1 MREILTGEKALSAN
15 HDRLRVLFG
24 RPELQRLVKRLCE
37 RRELGRPLTG
47 TVTLDAALPDERRA
61 IDQLLRRA
69 TTTGASLGIPLDK
82 LLRQLRTAQI
92 ADSWSEI
99 LDVLCGPPDPHR
111 ALAAAKF
118 KSWEEL
124 WNRVRTMRSSEI
136 PMVLEWLEQLRR
148 DGLLKRLSCNEPKV
162 ADLWISQAIDLFR
175 QLPLDDEPLARLAA
189 RLVGNSHGLDPGAP
203 LATIA
208 LRGLA
213 LIYRCSVPK
222 SAAERREL
230 WFRAGIVCDELSAP
244 VLTFNL
250 LLRGTCPLAELLGL
264 ASAAVVPLHLS
275 TRLLQ
280 VSEWRS
286 VLTPPRVYVCENP
299 SIVAFVVRHLGASS
313 APLICLDGEP
323 KTAGWLLLQHLR
335 NAGTELWYHG
345 DFDWEGIAIAGR
357 IINRVDARPWRYT
370 ADDYLAASGTEPLE
384 GSPVPTPWCPKLAT
398 ALSERQVV
406 IHEEAVAELLLK
418 DLQTPT
424 AASQTLDSHPRT

>member
-1 MREILTGEKALSAN
+1 MREMLTGEKALSAN
-15 HDRLRVLFG
+15 HDRLRVLFS

-111 ALAAAKF
+111 ALAAAKV
-118 KSWEEL
+118 KSWAEI
-124 WNRVRTMRSSEI
+124 WNRVRTMSSSEI

-148 DGLLKRLSCNEPKV
+148 DGLLKRLSCDQPKV
-162 ADLWISQAIDLFR
+162 ADVWINQAIDLFR
-175 QLPLDDEPLARLAA
+175 QVPLDDEPLARLAA
-189 RLVGNSHGLDPGAP
+189 RLVGNSHGLDPGSP

-213 LIYRCSVPK
+213 LIYGCSIPK

-250 LLRGTCPLAELLGL
+250 LLRGKCPLAELLGL

-280 VSEWRS
+280 VAEWRS

-335 NAGTELWYHG
+335 SAGTELWYHG

-384 GSPVPTPWCPKLAT
+384 GSPVPTPWCPKLAA

-406 IHEEAVAELLLK
+406 IHEEAVAELLLN
-418 DLQTPT
+418 DLQIPT
-424 AASQTLDSHPRT
+424 AP

>member
-1 MREILTGEKALSAN
+1 MLAN
-15 HDRLRVLFG
+15 PDRLRVLFH
-24 RPELQRLVKRLCE
+24 RPELQRLLKRLCE

-47 TVTLDAALPDERRA
+47 TLTLETALSDERRA

-69 TTTGASLGIPLDK
+69 TTTGTSLGIPLDK
-82 LLRQLRTAQI
+82 LLRQLRTADI
-92 ADSWSEI
+92 ADSWPEI
-99 LDVLCGPPDPHR
+99 LDILCGPPDPHR
-111 ALAAAKF
+111 ALTAAKL

-124 WNRVRTMRSSEI
+124 WNRVRTMRSSEL
-136 PMVLEWLEQLRR
+136 PKVLEWLEQLRR
-148 DGLLKRLSCNEPKV
+148 DGLLKRLSCDEPKV
-162 ADLWISQAIDLFR
+162 ADAWISQAINLFR

-189 RLVGNSHGLDPGAP
+189 RLAGNSHSLDPGSP

-213 LIYRCSVPK
+213 LIYGCSTPK

-230 WFRAGIVCDELSAP
+230 WFKAGIVCDELSAP

-250 LLRGTCPLAELLGL
+250 LLRGAYPLAELLGL

-280 VSEWRS
+280 ASEWQS
-286 VLTPPRVYVCENP
+286 VVAPPRVYVCENP
-299 SIVAFVVRHLGASS
+299 SLVAFVVRHLGASS

-335 NAGTELWYHG
+335 NAGAELWYHG
-345 DFDWEGIAIAGR
+345 DFDWKGIAIAGR
-357 IINRVDARPWRYT
+357 IINRVNARPWRYT

-384 GSPVPTPWCPKLAT
+384 GSPVPTPWCPNLAA
-398 ALSERQVV
+398 ALSERQIV
-406 IHEEAVAELLLK
+406 IHEEAVAEVLLK

-424 AASQTLDSHPRT
+424 GISQTLDSQPEQRPRT